1 MLLWTWAKRKKSYV
15 DRKVRGTSGEQISD
29 VIFIKTI
36 AKLLLKYLYLNIYNR
51 TAYILGQKNIF
62 L

>member
-1 MLLWTWAKRKKSYV
+1 V